1 VTGLQV
7 SIGNQ
12 VPINEDTNVN
22 QDIGDLMPIEP
33 IGEWSTLKLQTAGLE
48 RTWRK
53 RINGGYRIYMVFDS
67 GAIKTVIPA
76 NTVPGMQIKKTKN
89 TGRMF
94 RSASGNEIPNQGE
107 TTIQGGGE
115 NGGALKV
122 VAQVADITKPL
133 ASANEIVDAGNLVVM
148 VKDEGLI
155 KSLSP
160 EDAKRVMDLIKSV
173 KGTEIP
179 MKRDAGAFKIAI
191 DVKDDSNP
199 KDTTWQ
205 TPKKTVKATGQSSA
219 MDVDCTERNQYEAI
233 QCQDCE
239 QTAGFHRLVG
249 M

>member
-1 VTGLQV
+1 
-7 SIGNQ
+7 
-12 VPINEDTNVN
+12 
-22 QDIGDLMPIEP
+22 
-33 IGEWSTLKLQTAGLE
+33 
-48 RTWRK
+48 
-53 RINGGYRIYMVFDS
+53 MVFDS
-67 GAIKTVIPA
+67 GAIKTVVPA

-107 TTIQGGGE
+107 TTIQGVGE

-160 EDAKRVMDLIKSV
+160 EDAKRVMDLIKSM

-191 DVKDDSNP
+191 DVKDESNP
-199 KDTTWQ
+199 KDATWQ
-205 TPKKTVKATGQSSA
+205 TPKKTVKAAGQSNA
-219 MDVDCTERNQYEAI
+219 MDVDFTERNQFEAF

-239 QTAGFHRLVG
+239 QTAGFHRLFG